1 MQPVCISS
9 TLFWQEQVVSD
20 QNILFRMDLNIFP
33 KFYFGAVVHRAKAD
47 GRDSA
52 FEIRDVSNDF
62 FEKSEG

>member
-1 MQPVCISS
+1 
-9 TLFWQEQVVSD
+9 
-20 QNILFRMDLNIFP
+20 MDLNIFP